1 MELPSLVSSI
11 QEKKFSSVDTLFKWL
26 ERIEETLKTLNY
38 TQCAEV
44 SGLRAQLAQ
53 QKFVIN
59 SKPNER
65 KKRQISKALEIIH
78 PAQAVVSQIV
88 LPLEEK
94 IEQARGLLKQ
104 ILNVASSLGILP
116 DATPQDFNSYVYNIW
131 GILLAHDQ
139 LKNGMNNVKAL
150 IGMADGIQ
158 ILAEEIDM

>member
-1 MELPSLVSSI
+1 MELPKLVSAI
-11 QEKKFSSVDTLFKWL
+11 QQKKFSSIDTLFAWL
-26 ERIEETLKTLNY
+26 ETTEDTLKTLNY

-53 QKFVIN
+53 QKFVLN
-59 SKPNER
+59 GKPNER

-78 PAQAVVSQIV
+78 PVQEVVSQVI

-104 ILNVASSLGILP
+104 ILNVAMSLSILP
-116 DATPQDFNSYVYNIW
+116 EATPQDFNSYVYNVW
-131 GILLAHDQ
+131 GILVAHEQ
-139 LKNGMNNVKAL
+139 LRNGMNNVKAL

-158 ILAEEIDM
+158 ILAEEIEM